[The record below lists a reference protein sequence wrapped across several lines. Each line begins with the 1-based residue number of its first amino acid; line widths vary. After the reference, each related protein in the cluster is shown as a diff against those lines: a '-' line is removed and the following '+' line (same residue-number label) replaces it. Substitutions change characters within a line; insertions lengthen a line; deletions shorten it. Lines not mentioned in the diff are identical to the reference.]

1 MSVTA
6 HFLISDFCKNSEDR
20 NILEISSYVY
30 TGHFLKKG
38 GIDGVIICRSI
49 LDHLPFI
56 VGKGKFRV

>member
-6 HFLISDFCKNSEDR
+6 QFLISDFCKNNEDR
-20 NILEISSYVY
+20 NTLEISSYVY

-38 GIDGVIICRSI
+38 GIDEVIICRSI